1 MKLLSGLDLGTVFC
15 FYDHGNNHLCFLKVL
30 SILTMRLIVSSS
42 RVMLNYGFNIYV
54 RHL

>member
-1 MKLLSGLDLGTVFC
+1 MKLLSGVDVGAVFC
-15 FYDHGNNHLCFLKVL
+15 FCGHGNDHLCFLLVL

-42 RVMLNYGFNIYV
+42 RMMLNYGFNIYV